1 MQGGKGKKLTGRP
14 RQLGFAVKV
23 LGQPDLK
30 SNDARRWKNNPHLR
44 VSLEYID
51 RIFEYLHRHRIGMY
65 RMSSDLAPYVTH
77 PDLPQFHGMIKEC
90 ASDLRAIGS
99 KAKKLGL
106 RLSFHPSQYII
117 LNSPDP
123 ELVRKSILDISAQA
137 EMLDCMELGP
147 EAVVVIHVGGAYGD
161 RASGNERW
169 VRTWHTLPEHA
180 RRRLVLEHDD
190 LRFSAADVL
199 WIHEQTGV
207 RLIFDYQHFWCFNP
221 EQLEMRETLRRIL
234 KTWPENTRPKIH
246 FSTPRSEMREQE
258 RVNRKTGKKQTVY
271 TAPVWTGH
279 ADFCN
284 PFEFATFMRTAA
296 DLEFDVMLESKA
308 KDLALVRL
316 RPDLLR
322 YAPDVAALFGL
333 QPEKADLL
341 EAEESALLQMENG
354 NAAGE

>member
-1 MQGGKGKKLTGRP
+1 MRMQFGQRISNELLLGVHPGQFPGARNDQGEREIIERKDRP
-14 RQLGFAVKV
+14 WNTPAFGNFFER
-23 LGQPDLK
+23 
-30 SNDARRWKNNPHLR
+30 LR
-44 VSLEYID
+44 EPQ
-51 RIFEYLHRHRIGMY
+51 IGMN
-65 RMSSDLAPYVTH
+65 
-77 PDLPQFHGMIKEC
+77 GMDE
-90 ASDLRAIGS
+90 G
-99 KAKKLGL
+99 
-106 RLSFHPSQYII
+106 
-117 LNSPDP
+117 
-123 ELVRKSILDISAQA
+123 
-137 EMLDCMELGP
+137 
-147 EAVVVIHVGGAYGD
+147 
-161 RASGNERW
+161 
-169 VRTWHTLPEHA
+169 
-180 RRRLVLEHDD
+180 
-190 LRFSAADVL
+190 
-199 WIHEQTGV
+199 
-207 RLIFDYQHFWCFNP
+207 
-221 EQLEMRETLRRIL
+221 
-234 KTWPENTRPKIH
+234 
-246 FSTPRSEMREQE
+246 